1 MQLAA
6 RSYLAA
12 GVALVGASAIA
23 VTPVAPP
30 VPPVHVPV
38 ALTAAIDNPLTVFEP
53 ALEATQTLISN
64 IIERQTTNPLPV
76 LRQLA
81 TNVGTGVQV
90 FASTDPR
97 LILALAL
104 THGVITAQEFG
115 PNLAALGETTTSAMN
130 ALFENLGVLADGL
143 PDALQAAGALIAA
156 GDPNGAINAI
166 MGPGVQPI
174 INIMLE
180 TVNPTIDA
188 FGHVLGVPQP
198 VINAATEATLGVLIA
213 VASATVGIGFDLPG
227 PLPLVKQIIA
237 GTQSV
242 LAAAASGDPGT
253 FVNAVQHSVA
263 DLAADVAYQVDQ
275 TISMGNYIA
284 DSFADA
290 LKQITPKPVPFP
302 DIELPKALVAPAPAT
317 LAATTAVTAALAPA
331 ATPVEETASTPVTKV
346 DNASG
351 EDAAGAD
358 ATNVDADKTDADK
371 ATETTGASSDSDDA
385 GTATKASTKTSVKAS
400 SKGQVKADNP
410 AKSVRDQVK
419 SAVKKVTDGLK
430 KDKAESKAPKK
441 TASSNGS
448 SKRSSKSSDK

>member
-23 VTPVAPP
+23 VSPMAPP
-30 VPPVHVPV
+30 VPDVHMPV
-38 ALTAAIDNPLTVFEP
+38 ALTAAIENPVTVFEP
-53 ALEATQTLISN
+53 AFAATQTLISN

-81 TNVGTGVQV
+81 TNVATGVQV
-90 FASTDPR
+90 FANTDPV
-97 LILALAL
+97 LVVALAL
-104 THGVITAQEFG
+104 THGVITAQEIG
-115 PNLAALGETTTSAMN
+115 PNLIALGETTSSAMN
-130 ALFENLGVLADGL
+130 ALLENLGVLAAGL

-180 TVNPTIDA
+180 TVNPSIGA
-188 FGHVLGVPQP
+188 VGHVLGVPQP
-198 VINAATEATLGVLIA
+198 IIDAATESTLGLLIA

-227 PLPLVKQIIA
+227 YPLPLVKQVIA

-263 DLAADVAYQVDQ
+263 DFAADVAYQVDQ

-284 DSFADA
+284 DSFANA

-302 DIELPKALVAPAPAT
+302 DIELPKALA
-317 LAATTAVTAALAPA
+317 APA
-331 ATPVEETASTPVTKV
+331 AIAPTTAITTELEPATKPAEETVSAPVTKV

-351 EDAAGAD
+351 TESGAAAPTTDTTDTDAA
-358 ATNVDADKTDADK
+358 TTDS
-371 ATETTGASSDSDDA
+371 GDDA
-385 GTATKASTKTSVKAS
+385 PVATRASAKASPKAA
-400 SKGQVKADNP
+400 KGQSKVNAAKA
-410 AKSVRDQVK
+410 VRDQVK
-419 SAVKKVTDGLK
+419 SSVKKLTDGLK
-430 KDKAESKAPKK
+430 KDKVGAEKGAAKKADSAKG
-441 TASSNGS
+441 ADN
-448 SKRSSKSSDK
+448 D

>member
-23 VTPVAPP
+23 VSPMAPP
-30 VPPVHVPV
+30 VPEAHMPV
-38 ALTAAIDNPLTVFEP
+38 ALTAAIENPLTVFEP
-53 ALEATQTLISN
+53 AIAATQTLFSN
-64 IIERQTTNPLPV
+64 FIERQTTNPLPV

-81 TNVGTGVQV
+81 TNVATGVQV
-90 FASTDPR
+90 FANTDPV
-97 LILALAL
+97 LVVALAL
-104 THGVITAQEFG
+104 THGVITAQEIG
-115 PNLAALGETTTSAMN
+115 PNLAALGESTSSAMN
-130 ALFENLGVLADGL
+130 ALVENLGVLAAGL

-180 TVNPTIDA
+180 TVNPQINA
-188 FGHVLGVPQP
+188 VGHVLGVPQP
-198 VINAATEATLGVLIA
+198 VIDAATESTLGLLVA

-227 PLPLVKQIIA
+227 YPLPLVKQVIA

-284 DSFADA
+284 DSFANA

-302 DIELPKALVAPAPAT
+302 DIELPKALVAPAPAI
-317 LAATTAVTAALAPA
+317 AATTAVTTALEPVTTPAEKVESAPVTEADNPSGTGTDTSTAPA
-331 ATPVEETASTPVTKV
+331 T
-346 DNASG
+346 DG
-351 EDAAGAD
+351 
-358 ATNVDADKTDADK
+358 TDADAK
-371 ATETTGASSDSDDA
+371 ADTGTSAADNDGVTKLS
-385 GTATKASTKTSVKAS
+385 TKASPKAA
-400 SKGQVKADNP
+400 KGQAKANSTK
-410 AKSVRDQVK
+410 AVRDQVK
-419 SAVKKVTDGLK
+419 STVKKLTDGLK
-430 KDKAESKAPKK
+430 KDKPSTPKKAES
-441 TASSNGS
+441 SNDSAKGAD
-448 SKRSSKSSDK
+448 SK

>member
-1 MQLAA
+1 MQLAS

-12 GVALVGASAIA
+12 GVALVGAGAIA
-23 VTPVAPP
+23 VSPMAPP
-30 VPPVHVPV
+30 VPDVHIPV
-38 ALTAAIDNPLTVFEP
+38 ALTAAIENPVTVFEP
-53 ALEATQTLISN
+53 AFAATQTLISN

-81 TNVGTGVQV
+81 TNVATGVQV
-90 FASTDPR
+90 FANTDPV
-97 LILALAL
+97 LVVALAL
-104 THGVITAQEFG
+104 THGVITAQEIG
-115 PNLAALGETTTSAMN
+115 PNLIALGETTSSAMN
-130 ALFENLGVLADGL
+130 ALIENLGVLAAGL

-180 TVNPTIDA
+180 TVNPSIGA
-188 FGHVLGVPQP
+188 VGHVLGVPQP
-198 VINAATEATLGVLIA
+198 IIDAATESTLGLLIA

-227 PLPLVKQIIA
+227 YPLPLVKQVIA

-263 DLAADVAYQVDQ
+263 DFAADVAYQVDQ

-284 DSFADA
+284 DSFANA

-302 DIELPKALVAPAPAT
+302 DIELPKALA
-317 LAATTAVTAALAPA
+317 APA
-331 ATPVEETASTPVTKV
+331 AIAPTTAITTELEPTTKPAEETLSTPVTKV

-351 EDAAGAD
+351 TESGTSAPTAETTATDAAS
-358 ATNVDADKTDADK
+358 TD
-371 ATETTGASSDSDDA
+371 GDDTA
-385 GTATKASTKTSVKAS
+385 PVATKASTKASPKAA
-400 SKGQVKADNP
+400 KGQSKANA
-410 AKSVRDQVK
+410 AKAVRDQVK
-419 SAVKKVTDGLK
+419 SSVKKLTDGLK
-430 KDKAESKAPKK
+430 KDKVGAEKGAAKKADSAKG
-441 TASSNGS
+441 ADN
-448 SKRSSKSSDK
+448 D

>member
-6 RSYLAA
+6 RSYMAA

-23 VTPVAPP
+23 VSPMAPP
-30 VPPVHVPV
+30 VPEAHMPV
-38 ALTAAIDNPLTVFEP
+38 ALTAAIENPVTVFEP
-53 ALEATQTLISN
+53 AIAATQTLFSN
-64 IIERQTTNPLPV
+64 FIERQTTNPLPV

-81 TNVGTGVQV
+81 TNVATGVQV
-90 FASTDPR
+90 FANTDPV
-97 LILALAL
+97 LVVALAL
-104 THGVITAQEFG
+104 THGVITAQEIG
-115 PNLAALGETTTSAMN
+115 PNLAALGESTSSAMN
-130 ALFENLGVLADGL
+130 ALVENLGVLAAGL

-180 TVNPTIDA
+180 TVNPQINA
-188 FGHVLGVPQP
+188 VGHVLGVPQP
-198 VINAATEATLGVLIA
+198 IIDAATESTLGVLIA

-227 PLPLVKQIIA
+227 YPLPLVKQVIA

-263 DLAADVAYQVDQ
+263 DFVADVAYQVDQ

-284 DSFADA
+284 DSFTNA

-302 DIELPKALVAPAPAT
+302 DIELPKALAAPAHAI
-317 LAATTAVTAALAPA
+317 AATTAVTTALEPA
-331 ATPVEETASTPVTKV
+331 ATPVEKTESAPATEA

-351 EDAAGAD
+351 AGTDTSAAPTTG
-358 ATNVDADKTDADK
+358 
-371 ATETTGASSDSDDA
+371 ATETDAKADTGATATDSDDA
-385 GTATKASTKTSVKAS
+385 TKATTELSAKESPKAA
-400 SKGQVKADNP
+400 KGSEKAGS
-410 AKSVRDQVK
+410 AKAVRSQVK
-419 SAVKKVTDGLK
+419 SAVKKLTDGLK
-430 KDKAESKAPKK
+430 KDKTAPKK
-441 TASSNGS
+441 SAEKKAES
-448 SKRSSKSSDK
+448 SSDSAKGSDK

>member
-23 VTPVAPP
+23 VSPMAPP
-30 VPPVHVPV
+30 VPEAHIPV
-38 ALTAAIDNPLTVFEP
+38 ALTAAIENPLTVFEP
-53 ALEATQTLISN
+53 AIAATQTLFSN
-64 IIERQTTNPLPV
+64 FIERQTTNPLPV

-81 TNVGTGVQV
+81 TNVATGVQV
-90 FASTDPR
+90 FANTDPV
-97 LILALAL
+97 LVVALAL
-104 THGVITAQEFG
+104 THGVITAQEIG
-115 PNLAALGETTTSAMN
+115 PNLAALGETTSSAMN
-130 ALFENLGVLADGL
+130 ALVENLGVLAAGL

-180 TVNPTIDA
+180 TVNPQINA
-188 FGHVLGVPQP
+188 VGHVLGVPQP
-198 VINAATEATLGVLIA
+198 VIDAATESTLGLLIA

-227 PLPLVKQIIA
+227 YPLPLVKQVIA

-263 DLAADVAYQVDQ
+263 DFAADVAYQVDQ

-284 DSFADA
+284 DSFANA

-302 DIELPKALVAPAPAT
+302 DIELPKALAAPAPAT
-317 LAATTAVTAALAPA
+317 AATAAVTTALVPVTTPTEKVESVPVTEADNSSGAGTDTSTAPA
-331 ATPVEETASTPVTKV
+331 TDATDATDAKADTGTAAADSDGVTKL
-346 DNASG
+346 S
-351 EDAAGAD
+351 
-358 ATNVDADKTDADK
+358 
-371 ATETTGASSDSDDA
+371 
-385 GTATKASTKTSVKAS
+385 TKASPKAA
-400 SKGQVKADNP
+400 KGQ
-410 AKSVRDQVK
+410 AKTNSAKVVRDQVK
-419 SAVKKVTDGLK
+419 STVKKLTDGLK
-430 KDKAESKAPKK
+430 KDKPSTPKKAES
-441 TASSNGS
+441 
-448 SKRSSKSSDK
+448 SSDSAKGADSK